1 MPEHADTR
9 TIAIIGASRGLGLG
23 LAREFAARGW
33 KVVATE
39 RSEGEDLHRLA
50 DEQDAIAIA
59 TLDVTDPSTFDN
71 VCGQLPDGGVE
82 AVIVNAGIT
91 GAKHQSSVEAT
102 PDEVAHVMM
111 TNAYGPVHLGRKLLP
126 KIKDGGT
133 IAFMSSLMGSIA
145 DSSGG
150 YELYRA
156 SKAAQNMLAKGVAE
170 QEAKERDIEVLS
182 LHPGWVQTDMGGPDA
197 KLTVEESVTG
207 MADVVEAAGNGGYR
221 FVDYSGKELPF

>member
-1 MPEHADTR
+1 MSK

-23 LAREFAARGW
+23 LAREFASRGW

-39 RSEGEDLHRLA
+39 RSESEDLHEFA
-50 DEQDAIAIA
+50 EEQGSIAIA
-59 TLDVTDPSTFDN
+59 TVDVTEPGTFDN
-71 VCGQLPDGGVE
+71 VCGKLPDGDVD

-91 GAKHQSSVEAT
+91 GAKHQSSAEAT
-102 PDEVAHVMM
+102 SEEVAHVMM
-111 TNAYGPVHLGRKLLP
+111 TNAYGPIHLGKELLP

-133 IAFMSSLMGSIA
+133 LAFMSSLMGSIE

-170 QEAKERDIEVLS
+170 QNAKERDIEVLS
-182 LHPGWVQTDMGGPDA
+182 LHPGWVKTDMGGPNA

-207 MADVVEAAGNGGYR
+207 LADVVEAAGGAGYR
-221 FVDYSGKELPF
+221 FVDYTGKELPF